1 MGQIDFVKGNG
12 LVPVVIQD
20 TNTLQ
25 VLMVGYMNEEAYNK
39 TREVKKVTFFSRSKN
54 RLWTKGETSGNYL
67 YVEEVLTD
75 CDNDSLLIKV
85 DPEGPVCHTGSISC
99 FGDETAKGFI
109 YKLEHIIDQRIKN
122 NNEGSYT
129 NKLYKKGINKV
140 AQKVGE
146 EAVELVIEAKDEN
159 IELFKNEAADLLYHL
174 LILLKAK
181 GVNMQSIEEVL
192 LERHKK

>member
-1 MGQIDFVKGNG
+1 MNIDFAKGNG
-12 LVPVVIQD
+12 IVPVVIQD
-20 TNTLQ
+20 NNTLQ
-25 VLMVGYMNEEAYNK
+25 VLMVGYMNEEAYIK
-39 TREVKKVTFFSRSKN
+39 TSEEKKVTFFSRSKN

-85 DPEGPVCHTGSISC
+85 NPAGPICHTGSISC
-99 FGDETAKGFI
+99 FGNENAKGFI
-109 YKLEHIIDQRIKN
+109 YKLEHVIDQRIKN
-122 NNEGSYT
+122 NTEGSYT

-159 IELFKNEAADLLYHL
+159 IELFKSEAADLLYHL
-174 LILLKAK
+174 LILLKIK
-181 GVNMQSIEEVL
+181 GVTVESIEGVL
-192 LERHKK
+192 KERHEK

>member
-1 MGQIDFVKGNG
+1 MNIDFAKGNG
-12 LVPVVIQD
+12 IVPVVIQD
-20 TNTLQ
+20 NNTLQ
-25 VLMVGYMNEEAYNK
+25 VLMVGYMNEEAYIK
-39 TREVKKVTFFSRSKN
+39 TSEEKKVTFFSRSKN

-85 DPEGPVCHTGSISC
+85 NPAGPICHTGSISC
-99 FGDETAKGFI
+99 FGNENAKGFI

-122 NNEGSYT
+122 DTEGSYT

-174 LILLKAK
+174 LILLKIK
-181 GVNMQSIEEVL
+181 GVTLESIEGVL
-192 LERHKK
+192 KERHEK